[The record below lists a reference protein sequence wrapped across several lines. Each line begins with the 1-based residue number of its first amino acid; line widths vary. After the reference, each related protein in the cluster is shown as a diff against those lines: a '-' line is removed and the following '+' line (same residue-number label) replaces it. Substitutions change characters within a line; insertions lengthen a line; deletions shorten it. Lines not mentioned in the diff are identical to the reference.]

1 MRYDE
6 KTVLM
11 GIGFRRQSEFLNS
24 RVILRYGR
32 WQLGGILQTVVE
44 EKSSMLP
51 ELGEVIPTWN
61 FIATCFPLKSE
72 NWSIYLTE
80 WKIWF

>member
-6 KTVLM
+6 KTVLI
-11 GIGFRRQSEFLNS
+11 GIGFRRQSDILNS
-24 RVILRYGR
+24 RVILRYDR
-32 WQLGGILQTVVE
+32 WQLGGVLQTVVE
-44 EKSSMLP
+44 GKSSMLP

-72 NWSIYLTE
+72 NLSINLTE
-80 WKIWF
+80 